1 MKRITLFSCLAL
13 LLLSAVISFAQR
25 RYEGRPPF
33 HARQPRRYVIWEQR
47 GLFHLRTTTAAALN
61 HFQGVIVASDGTFTE
76 VRRVRI
82 DAGDWVRR
90 SRDGR
95 RIYFSFVTRRGVDG
109 LDFRT
114 DAARISFRLR
124 INGREAAP
132 RAEIFLGRSGRHPSH
147 NPFVLFVKEADR
159 DDDSV
164 RLEFLEPAKDDFDVL
179 DLILSA
185 ELEEES
191 RGAD

>member
-1 MKRITLFSCLAL
+1 
-13 LLLSAVISFAQR
+13 
-25 RYEGRPPF
+25 
-33 HARQPRRYVIWEQR
+33 
-47 GLFHLRTTTAAALN
+47 
-61 HFQGVIVASDGTFTE
+61 VASDGTFTD

-82 DAGDWVRR
+82 DAGDWVRL

-114 DAARISFRLR
+114 DAARIAFRLR

-132 RAEIFLGRSGRHPSH
+132 RAEIFLGRLGRHPLN

-164 RLEFLEPAKDDFDVL
+164 RLEFLEPSKDDVNVL
-179 DLILSA
+179 DLIPGG

-191 RGAD
+191 QAMTSAIALRWSATLAPAQGRLALRRALLFFTL